1 MSKMQCKCG
10 ASIGTSECPSPYSL
24 AIYYECEIQDALTY
38 DPNIQLRNFLLD
50 WDEKTES
57 PMDFMR
63 RTKKVHYMYCTT
75 CRRVY
80 EVELGPYGKWLRLY
94 NLYDETGEIQSPE
107 ECSRIY
113 VFPEVM
119 TDAATEEEPNLLLAD
134 YLKHHEIP
142 IYLLSADEKAVYVI
156 DGESDNP
163 KCMYVLEDTQE
174 SDR

>member
-24 AIYYECEIQDALTY
+24 AIYYEKEVKDALAY

-50 WDEKTES
+50 WDERADR
-57 PMDFMR
+57 PMAFMKR
-63 RTKKVHYMYCTT
+63 ERQVHYMYCTS
-75 CRRVY
+75 CKRVY

-94 NLYDETGEIQSPE
+94 NYSDETSESQSSE
-107 ECSRIY
+107 GWNRIY

-119 TDAATEEEPNLLLAD
+119 TDSATEEEPNLLLAD
-134 YLKHHEIP
+134 YLKHHENP
-142 IYLLSADEKAVYVI
+142 IYLLSPDEKAVYVI

-174 SDR
+174 SGR